1 MFYELL
7 NDNLVAAARR
17 VRIPTTP
24 RGWLSV
30 LIIGLVYAAVY
41 WLLGKLKNPMTDK
54 TRNTVAFLITIV
66 LLIIC
71 MIAFDIRID

>member
-1 MFYELL
+1 MFFELL
-7 NDNLVAAARR
+7 NGNFVTAARR

-41 WLLGKLKNPMTDK
+41 WLLGKLKTPLSQK
-54 TRNTVAFLITIV
+54 ARNSAAFFITLV
-66 LLIIC
+66 LFIIC
-71 MIAFDIRID
+71 MLAFDIRID